1 MINRNYNLI
10 AKFRTGVSVLG
21 ECPLCRFTHHIIQ
34 LVGSTVQKR
43 NSGCFQAGI
52 AQRDRDIAAE
62 ALVFCPQDGCAGVAG
77 FELRFREQERFEQ
90 VGMRVKKLVM
100 IEKGGQGFCFLVGG
114 ADGLA
119 SVTAENTL
127 PHQRAKGGRDGS
139 AVLDREVGK
148 AAAGVYGAVWEDR
161 LGGASHLAAMAIGT
175 VGFGQRFVR
184 F

>member
-21 ECPLCRFTHHIIQ
+21 ECPLCRFTDHFIR
-34 LVGSTVQKR
+34 LVGNAVQKR
-43 NSGCFQAGI
+43 SSGCFQAGI

-62 ALVFCPQDGCAGVAG
+62 ALVFCPQDRCVGVAG
-77 FELRFREQERFEQ
+77 FELRFREQERVKQ
-90 VGMRVKKLVM
+90 VGMW
-100 IEKGGQGFCFLVGG
+100 IDEKGVVEEGGSDFCFLVGR

-119 SVTAENTL
+119 GVTAEDTL

-139 AVLDREVGK
+139 AVLDCEVGK
-148 AAAGVYGAVWEDR
+148 AAAGIYGAVREDR

>member
-21 ECPLCRFTHHIIQ
+21 ECPLCRFAHDFILI
-34 LVGSTVQKR
+34 VGGAMRKSSPGRLQ
-43 NSGCFQAGI
+43 SGVAE
-52 AQRDRDIAAE
+52 RDRDIAAE
-62 ALVFCPQDGCAGVAG
+62 ALVFCPQDRCVGVAG

-139 AVLDREVGK
+139 AVLDCEVGK
-148 AAAGVYGAVWEDR
+148 AAAGIYGAVREDR